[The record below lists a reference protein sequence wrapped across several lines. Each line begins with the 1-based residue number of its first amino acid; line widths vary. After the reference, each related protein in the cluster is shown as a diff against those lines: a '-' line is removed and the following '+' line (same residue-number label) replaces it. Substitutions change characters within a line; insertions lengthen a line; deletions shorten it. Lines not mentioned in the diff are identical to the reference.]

1 MMKNK
6 VFSLVKIA
14 ITALLF
20 YFIFQNVDSE
30 IFASTLVNASPGILV
45 AAFLFVW
52 LAHYVC
58 IFRWRLLMQ
67 PLMPVPSLNRL
78 FGIYCI
84 GIFFNLTFPTII
96 GGDVVKIYY
105 VGKHSDSYSQSFAS
119 TFLDRD
125 TGMLAMLVIACLGII
140 LYPVSVPGIP
150 VSFILW
156 GAFALFILGNIC
168 LFTPPCHGILNRL
181 LKALRMSRIEKK
193 ADRVASAFQIIG
205 KHKSVLLGSLL
216 ISFVNQLLYI
226 SSVWI
231 TARGLH
237 LEIPFYYF
245 LVFVPVITLISMIP
259 VSLNGMG
266 LREYAFM
273 TLFGSIGTQADS
285 CIALGLLTSIMIILS
300 GVPGGIIYIFY
311 RNRDDRKQL
320 TKLET
325 EFS

>member
-1 MMKNK
+1 MKK
-6 VFSLVKIA
+6 RVLPFIKIA

-20 YFIFQNVDSE
+20 YYIFKNVDFE
-30 IFASTLVNASPGILV
+30 IFGATLRNASPGILI
-45 AAFLFVW
+45 AAFLILW
-52 LAHYVC
+52 LGHYIC
-58 IFRWRLLMQ
+58 IFRWRLLMK
-67 PLMPVPSLNRL
+67 PLMPVHSLNRL

-125 TGMLAMLVIACLGII
+125 IGMLAMLVIALFGII

-150 VSFILW
+150 VSLVIW
-156 GAFALFILGNIC
+156 GVFALFVLGNLC
-168 LFTPPCHGILNRL
+168 LFTPRFHRILKQLLNRL
-181 LKALRMSRIEKK
+181 RMGRIEKK
-193 ADRVASAFQIIG
+193 ADRVTGAFQIIG
-205 KHKSVLLGSLL
+205 KHKSVLLSSLL
-216 ISFVNQLLYI
+216 ISFVNQFLYI
-226 SSVWI
+226 SSVWV
-231 TARGLH
+231 TALGLR

-273 TLFGSIGTQADS
+273 SLFGAIGIHPDS
-285 CIALGLLTSIMIILS
+285 CIALGLLTSILIILS
-300 GVPGGIIYIFY
+300 GIPGGIIYIFY
-311 RNRDDRKQL
+311 RNRDDRQRLK
-320 TKLET
+320 KLET